1 MTPSFTVSVLIA
13 VFVLWRI
20 SVIVGCRFR
29 RAVRAKEREL
39 ERAMRDIDR
48 DF

>member
-1 MTPSFTVSVLIA
+1 MTPTNILGVLIA

-20 SVIVGCRFR
+20 CVIVGCRFR

-39 ERAMRDIDR
+39 ERAMREIDR
-48 DF
+48 HG